1 MTEAKIREMLDRVLS
16 IGLFFVR
23 LAVALDKV
31 AQDMMGNP
39 RLLESRRGRA
49 TIRRFRRRYS

>member
-1 MTEAKIREMLDRVLS
+1 MTEAKIRELLARWLG

-23 LAVALDKV
+23 LTVALDGV

-49 TIRRFRRRYS
+49 VIRRFRRRYG